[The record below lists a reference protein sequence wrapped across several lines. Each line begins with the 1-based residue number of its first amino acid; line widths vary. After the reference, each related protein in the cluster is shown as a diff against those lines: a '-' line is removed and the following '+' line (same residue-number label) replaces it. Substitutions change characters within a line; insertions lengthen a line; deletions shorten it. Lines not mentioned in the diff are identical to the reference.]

1 MITGI
6 IGKAVNQVILMIERT
21 REKKREKERERKI
34 RHIMPRIKSSIGIDE
49 SRKARGMDRSPIC
62 GSRFKN

>member
-21 REKKREKERERKI
+21 REKKKEKERERKI
-34 RHIMPRIKSSIGIDE
+34 
-49 SRKARGMDRSPIC
+49 
-62 GSRFKN
+62 